1 MPKTNFFEVNK
12 VIKHI
17 IFDFDGTVADSID
30 LALKVG
36 NEIAK
41 KHNFNQL
48 TMDGFR
54 EMNNYPIKERSKKMG
69 IPLYRLPALSVE
81 FLFRYRQLIHSL
93 KVFDGIKD
101 VIMELSKEGYY
112 LSIVSSNS
120 VENIKFFL
128 KNNQLEVFNNIISS
142 NNLFGKNQSIS
153 KYMRKYKISPD
164 ELIYI
169 GDELRDIEA
178 CKKTSVKIISV
189 VWGFDSLELL
199 KSGNPDCIAKNPEDI
214 LSAINKFKD

>member
-1 MPKTNFFEVNK
+1 M
-12 VIKHI
+12 IKHI

-48 TMDGFR
+48 TMDGLR
-54 EMNNYPIKERSKKMG
+54 EINNYPIKERSKKIG
-69 IPLYRLPALSVE
+69 IPLYRLPTLSVE
-81 FLFRYRQLIHSL
+81 FLFRYKQLIHSL
-93 KVFDGIKD
+93 KVFEGIKD

-112 LSIVSSNS
+112 LSIISSNS

-128 KNNQLEVFNNIISS
+128 KHNKLDVFNNIISS

-153 KYMRKYKISPD
+153 KYMRKTKILPN

-178 CKKTSVKIISV
+178 CKKTCVKIISV

-199 KSGNPDCIAKNPEDI
+199 KTGNPDYIASKPEDI
-214 LSAINKFKD
+214 LSIIKNIKD

>member
-1 MPKTNFFEVNK
+1 M
-12 VIKHI
+12 IKHI

-41 KHNFNQL
+41 KHNFDQL
-48 TMDGFR
+48 TMDGLR
-54 EMNNYPIKERSKKMG
+54 EINNYPIKERSKKIG
-69 IPLYRLPALSVE
+69 IPLYRLPTLSVE
-81 FLFRYRQLIHSL
+81 FLFRYRQLINTL
-93 KVFDGIKD
+93 KVFDGIKNI
-101 VIMELSKEGYY
+101 IMKLSKEGYY
-112 LSIVSSNS
+112 LSIISSNS

-153 KYMRKYKISPD
+153 KYMRKNRISPD

-178 CKKTSVKIISV
+178 CKKTCVKIICV
-189 VWGFDSLELL
+189 VWGFDSIELL
-199 KSGNPDCIAKNPEDI
+199 KTGNPDYIANKPEDI
-214 LSAINKFKD
+214 LSIINKFKD